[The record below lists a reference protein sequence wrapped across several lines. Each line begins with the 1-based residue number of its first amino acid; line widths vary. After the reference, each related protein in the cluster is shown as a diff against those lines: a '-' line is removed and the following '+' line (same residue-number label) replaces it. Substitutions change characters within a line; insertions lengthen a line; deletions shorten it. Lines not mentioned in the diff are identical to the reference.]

1 MGQLIITQNKATQSA
16 LKLSSGYRVTKAADD
31 AAALS
36 ISEKMRAQIR
46 GLSRASINA
55 QEGIN
60 LIQTAEGAMN
70 EIHSMLQ
77 RMNELVVQAANGTN
91 SETDRQYIQD
101 EIDQL
106 VAKVSGKKPRKAF
119 AVVPRDF

>member
-1 MGQLIITQNKATQSA
+1 MGQLIITQNKAAQSA

-77 RMNELVVQAANGTN
+77 RMNELHVQAANDTN
-91 SETDRQYIQD
+91 TLEDR
-101 EIDQL
+101 
-106 VAKVSGKKPRKAF
+106 
-119 AVVPRDF
+119 